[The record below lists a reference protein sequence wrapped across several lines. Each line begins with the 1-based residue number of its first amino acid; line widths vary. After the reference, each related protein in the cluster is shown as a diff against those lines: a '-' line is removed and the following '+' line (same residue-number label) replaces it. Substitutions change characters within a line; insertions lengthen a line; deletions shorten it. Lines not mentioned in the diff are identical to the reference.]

1 MANKNIITLFSLIIL
16 VTMSC
21 SPIKVDL
28 LQFHDWTIIVAD
40 NAIPSERYA
49 AEEFQSIFLQKTGIK
64 LLIANTTQQS
74 THNIFIGPSQSM
86 EQSIVG
92 FDISELG
99 EKNLHIQISKENIA
113 IAGGRPRGTLYG
125 VYEFFEG
132 YLGVRFLTHDH
143 TYIPKANNKLLVPC
157 EDYIYKP
164 TFSFRWSFYGENK
177 VHPEF
182 AARLRINT
190 VTHDE
195 KLGGIAS
202 QRLINHS
209 LHRQLPV
216 AEYGKEHPEYFAL
229 VKGERKLD
237 MWGGGPEPCV
247 TNSNVMDIVTQAVFK
262 EIEQNPHCTNVSVSQ
277 NDNDAYCRCETCEA
291 INQREGSPMGAHLA
305 FVNTIADRVAEKYPD
320 VKVGTLAYWYTRKP
334 PKTIKPRDNVQIQL
348 ANIECCTLHPIN
360 DPNCPK
366 NKSFYNDFIG
376 WSKISDQ
383 IYVWTYVTNFRYYD
397 LPFPN
402 LRAIGPNLKFFAEHN
417 VKGVFMQSN
426 GGGTSGE
433 MSDLR
438 NYVISRLLWNPNLD
452 GWEEVEEFC
461 RLHYGKAAP
470 VILEYL
476 TMLHDYVDANGHH
489 PDCFSKPR
497 DIGLNLEFAEKMFDY
512 FEKALSLAD
521 DEVTQNRVE
530 KISIAAYRTM
540 LEAGRR
546 IEVED
551 GMVRRKLPPKYGDVI
566 ERYIQLCKKHQ
577 MTMPN
582 EKIRFEEFEQILR
595 NEYAQGILVAV
606 LENDIWRLAI
616 EYRNNGKVVEML
628 HKPSGRNLLGA
639 FKNNF
644 MYGTIEEWGQEGY
657 DHEAEPN
664 DFQTEKVDNSVILTQ
679 ILPDGTIY
687 ERKLSLLKD
696 QPKKIFCETTLTH
709 RGKTPKT
716 YQLIVHPEF
725 DAGTTSNDHNIL
737 SGYVKYNNEWVIFN
751 EGLVNDQGPK
761 THLLVEAKDS
771 GEYAFFNHEQNFGV
785 LETYDPLKIDRLR
798 TWWVPGFEL
807 INLELLINAV
817 ELKNG
822 ESFSFTYAFEY
833 LEKAPQ

>member
-1 MANKNIITLFSLIIL
+1 MANKKIITLFSLVIL
-16 VTMSC
+16 FTISC
-21 SPIKVDL
+21 KPTKVDL
-28 LQFHDWTIIVAD
+28 LQFQDWTIVVD
-40 NAIPSERYA
+40 DDAILSERYA
-49 AEEFQSIFLQKTGIK
+49 AEEFQSIFLQVTGIN
-64 LLIANTTQQS
+64 LPIANIPPKP
-74 THNIFIGPSQSM
+74 THNIFIGSGKEMAASN
-86 EQSIVG
+86 VG
-92 FDISELG
+92 FGTEDLG
-99 EKNLHIQISKENIA
+99 EEDLHIRINRENIA

-125 VYEFFEG
+125 AYEFVER
-132 YLGVRFLTHDH
+132 YLGVRFLTYDH
-143 TYIPKANNKLLVPC
+143 TYIPKVKDKLIVPC
-157 EDYIYKP
+157 ENYSYRP
-164 TFSFRWSFYGENK
+164 TFLFRWSYYGENK
-177 VHPEF
+177 AHPEF

-190 VTHDE
+190 VTQDE
-195 KLGGIAS
+195 KLGGMTS
-202 QRLINHS
+202 QRLISHS
-209 LHRQLPV
+209 LNRQLPV
-216 AEYGKEHPEYFAL
+216 AKYGKEHPEYFAL
-229 VKGERKLD
+229 VKGKRELD

-247 TNSNVMDIVTQAVFK
+247 TNPDVIDIVTEAVFK
-262 EIEQNPHCTNVSVSQ
+262 QIEENPHFTNISVSQ

-305 FVNTIADRVAEKYPD
+305 FVNTIAERVAQKYPD

-334 PKTIKPRDNVQIQL
+334 PKTIKPHDNVQIQL
-348 ANIECCTLHPIN
+348 ANIECCTLHPID

-366 NKSFYNDFIG
+366 NKSFYEDFMG

-383 IYVWTYVTNFRYYD
+383 IYIWTYVTNFRYYD

-402 LRAIGPNLKFFAEHN
+402 LRAIGPNIKFFANHN

-438 NYVISRLLWNPNLD
+438 NYVISRCLWHPELD
-452 GWEEVEEFC
+452 AWDQVEEFC

-476 TMLHDYVDANGHH
+476 TMLHDYVDAKGHH
-489 PDCFSKPR
+489 PNCFSKPR
-497 DIGLNLEFAEKMFDY
+497 DLGLNLEFAKKMFNH

-521 DEVTQNRVE
+521 DEVIRNRIE

-551 GMVRRKLPPKYGDVI
+551 GKVKRKFPPKYGDVI
-566 ERYIQLCKKHQ
+566 ERYSQLCQKHQ
-577 MTMPN
+577 MTMPD
-582 EKIRFEEFEQILR
+582 ERTRFEEFEQVLR
-595 NEYAQGILVAV
+595 NDYARGIPVAV
-606 LENDIWRLAI
+606 MENDTWRLAI
-616 EYRNNGKVVEML
+616 DYRNNGKVVEML

-644 MYGTIEEWGQEGY
+644 MYGTIEEWGEQGY

-664 DFQTEKVDNSVILTQ
+664 DFQAKIVDNSVLLTQ
-679 ILPDGTIY
+679 ILPDGSSY
-687 ERKLSLLKD
+687 ERKLSLQED
-696 QPKKIFCETTLTH
+696 EPQKIFCETTLTH

-725 DAGTTSNDHNIL
+725 DTGTNSSDHNML
-737 SGYVKYNNEWVIFN
+737 SGYVKYHNEWVIFN

-761 THLLVEAKDS
+761 TRLLIDAKDS
-771 GEYAFFNHEQNFGV
+771 GEYAFFNHEGNFGI
-785 LETYDPLKIDRLR
+785 LETYNPAKIDRLR

-807 INLELLINAV
+807 FNLELLTKAV
-817 ELKNG
+817 ELKSG

-833 LEKAPQ
+833 LDKAPK

>member
-1 MANKNIITLFSLIIL
+1 MANKNIITLFSLVIL
-16 VTMSC
+16 FTISC
-21 SPIKVDL
+21 KPTKVDL
-28 LQFHDWTIIVAD
+28 LQFQDWTIVVD
-40 NAIPSERYA
+40 DDAILSERYA
-49 AEEFQSIFLQKTGIK
+49 AEEFQSIFLQVTGIN
-64 LLIANTTQQS
+64 LPIANIPPKP
-74 THNIFIGPSQSM
+74 THNIFIGSGKEMAASN
-86 EQSIVG
+86 VG
-92 FDISELG
+92 FGTEDLG
-99 EKNLHIQISKENIA
+99 EEDLHIRINRENIA

-125 VYEFFEG
+125 AYEFVER
-132 YLGVRFLTHDH
+132 YLGVRFLTYDH
-143 TYIPKANNKLLVPC
+143 TYIPKVKDKLIVPC
-157 EDYIYKP
+157 ENYSYRP
-164 TFSFRWSFYGENK
+164 TFLFRWSYYGENK
-177 VHPEF
+177 AHPEF

-190 VTHDE
+190 VTQDE
-195 KLGGIAS
+195 KLGGMTS
-202 QRLINHS
+202 QRLISHS
-209 LHRQLPV
+209 LNRQLPV
-216 AEYGKEHPEYFAL
+216 AKYGKEHPEYFAL
-229 VKGERKLD
+229 VKGKRELD

-247 TNSNVMDIVTQAVFK
+247 TNPDVIDIVTEAVFK
-262 EIEQNPHCTNVSVSQ
+262 QIEENPHFTNISVSQ

-305 FVNTIADRVAEKYPD
+305 FVNTIAERVAQKYPD

-348 ANIECCTLHPIN
+348 ANIECCTLHPID

-366 NKSFYNDFIG
+366 NKSFYEDFMG

-383 IYVWTYVTNFRYYD
+383 IYIWTYVTNFRYYD

-402 LRAIGPNLKFFAEHN
+402 LRAIGPNIKFFANHN

-438 NYVISRLLWNPNLD
+438 NYVISRCLWHPELD
-452 GWEEVEEFC
+452 AWDQVEEFC

-476 TMLHDYVDANGHH
+476 TMLHDDVDANGHH

-497 DIGLNLEFAEKMFDY
+497 DIGLNLEFAKKMFDY
-512 FEKALSLAD
+512 FEQALSLAE
-521 DEVTQNRVE
+521 DEVIRNRVE

-546 IEVED
+546 IEVEN
-551 GMVRRKLPPKYGDVI
+551 GMVKRKFPPKYGDVI
-566 ERYIQLCKKHQ
+566 ERYIQLCHKHQ
-577 MTMPN
+577 MTMPD
-582 EKIRFEEFEQILR
+582 ERTRFEEFEQVLR
-595 NEYAQGILVAV
+595 NDYARGIPVAV
-606 LENDIWRLAI
+606 MENDTWRLAI
-616 EYRNNGKVVEML
+616 DYRNNGKVVEML

-644 MYGTIEEWGQEGY
+644 MYGTIEEWGEQGY

-664 DFQTEKVDNSVILTQ
+664 DFQAKIVDNSVLLTQ
-679 ILPDGTIY
+679 ILPDGSSY
-687 ERKLSLLKD
+687 ERKLSLQED
-696 QPKKIFCETTLTH
+696 EPQKIFCETTLTH

-725 DAGTTSNDHNIL
+725 DTGTNSSDHNML
-737 SGYVKYNNEWVIFN
+737 SGYVKYHNEWVIFN

-761 THLLVEAKDS
+761 TRLLIDAKDS
-771 GEYAFFNHEQNFGV
+771 GEYAFFNHEGNFGI
-785 LETYDPLKIDRLR
+785 LETYNPAKIDRLR

-807 INLELLINAV
+807 FNLELLTKAV
-817 ELKNG
+817 ELKSG

-833 LEKAPQ
+833 LDKAPK